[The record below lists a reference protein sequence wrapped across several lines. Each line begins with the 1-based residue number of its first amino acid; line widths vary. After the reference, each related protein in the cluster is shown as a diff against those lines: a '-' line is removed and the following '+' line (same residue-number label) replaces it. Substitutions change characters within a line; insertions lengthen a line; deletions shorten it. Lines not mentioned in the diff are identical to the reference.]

1 MDEEFVGGTSLQG
14 ACSNFRGKL
23 CVWAHLL
30 KISADNSKGVVDK
43 LVPQGSGQA
52 AVDKILSSIDKDV
65 VSHAAQSEGGSNS
78 APSVN
83 AWNAKASEAP
93 AVVKAKLSQQPRSAS
108 TGPAR
113 SESAGRSAS
122 AGKARAGSAGRGK
135 QGAWRE
141 AKGPPE
147 KGIGFK
153 GARKSATSGLK
164 KWKSLM
170 ASNKGVKVG
179 QGAASNRNGSQGKA
193 AELKAM
199 LGVTSSVPPPPPQ
212 VVANA
217 GQSGR
222 DAAAGLKALLG
233 VGDPPQ
239 QPVPP
244 SNDGFPP
251 PPPAQLTAADRLLQ
265 LMSKQH
271 PEQVPM
277 SMPQASSFNFT
288 YVEEGKEP
296 PPPSQRPQMSQ
307 MGFPPPPS
315 PPMQMQ
321 MGAYGQMPPMY
332 MQMPHP
338 NVPPMQ
344 MMGHPNQS
352 LPLQKPAS
360 APPLAVGLS
369 AEEFPPLGGSP
380 PELVEE
386 KKKAADVSMEDKAGN
401 MMVPSVVSSKP
412 KGK

>member
-30 KISADNSKGVVDK
+30 KISADNSKGVVDT

-65 VSHAAQSEGGSNS
+65 VSHGQSEGGSNS
-78 APSVN
+78 APSAAN
-83 AWNAKASEAP
+83 AWNVKASEAP
-93 AVVKAKLSQQPRSAS
+93 AVVKAKPSQQPRSAS

-153 GARKSATSGLK
+153 GARKPATSGLK

-170 ASNKGVKVG
+170 ASNKGGKEG
-179 QGAASNRNGSQGKA
+179 QGAASNRNGTQGKA

-199 LGVTSSVPPPPPQ
+199 LGVTSSVPPPQ
-212 VVANA
+212 VVANT

-233 VGDPPQ
+233 VGGPPQ
-239 QPVPP
+239 QPMPP
-244 SNDGFPP
+244 SNNGFPP
-251 PPPAQLTAADRLLQ
+251 PPPPPPAQPTAADKLLQ
-265 LMSKQH
+265 LMSKQQ
-271 PEQVPM
+271 PQQFPM

-296 PPPSQRPQMSQ
+296 PPPSHQPQMSH
-307 MGFPPPPS
+307 MGFPPPPP

-321 MGAYGQMPPMY
+321 MGPYGQMPPMY

-338 NVPPMQ
+338 SMPPMQ
-344 MMGHPNQS
+344 MMGHPNP
-352 LPLQKPAS
+352 PLGKPAS
-360 APPLAVGLS
+360 GPPPAAGLS

-386 KKKAADVSMEDKAGN
+386 KKKAAGVPKKDKAGN

>member
-52 AVDKILSSIDKDV
+52 AVDKILSSIDKDA
-65 VSHAAQSEGGSNS
+65 VSHDTQSESVSNS
-78 APSVN
+78 APS
-83 AWNAKASEAP
+83 ASEAP
-93 AVVKAKLSQQPRSAS
+93 AVVKAKPSQQPRSAS

-122 AGKARAGSAGRGK
+122 AGKVRSGSAGRGK

-147 KGIGFK
+147 RGIGFK

-170 ASNKGVKVG
+170 ASNKGG
-179 QGAASNRNGSQGKA
+179 QGATNNQNGSQGKA
-193 AELKAM
+193 AELKAL
-199 LGVTSSVPPPPPQ
+199 LGVTSGVPPPPPQ
-212 VVANA
+212 VVADA

-233 VGDPPQ
+233 VGGPPQ
-239 QPVPP
+239 QPMPP
-244 SNDGFPP
+244 SNGGFPP
-251 PPPAQLTAADRLLQ
+251 PPPPPPAQPTAADRLLQ
-265 LMSKQH
+265 LMSKQQPQQAH
-271 PEQVPM
+271 M

-296 PPPSQRPQMSQ
+296 PPPSQQPQMSY
-307 MGFPPPPS
+307 MGFPPPPP

-321 MGAYGQMPPMY
+321 MGPNGQMPPMY
-332 MQMPHP
+332 TQMPHP
-338 NVPPMQ
+338 NMPPMQ
-344 MMGHPNQS
+344 MQMGHPNQS
-352 LPLQKPAS
+352 
-360 APPLAVGLS
+360 PPLGKPTSASPPADGLS

-380 PELVEE
+380 PELVNE
-386 KKKAADVSMEDKAGN
+386 KKKAADAPRKDKAGN

>member
-30 KISADNSKGVVDK
+30 KISADNSKGAVEK

-52 AVDKILSSIDKDV
+52 AVNKILSSIDKDV
-65 VSHAAQSEGGSNS
+65 DSQKTQSEGGSNS
-78 APSVN
+78 NPSAN
-83 AWNAKASEAP
+83 AWNVKAPE
-93 AVVKAKLSQQPRSAS
+93 VVKVKSSQQPRSAS

-113 SESAGRSAS
+113 SESAGRSTS
-122 AGKARAGSAGRGK
+122 AGKSRDGSAGRGK

-170 ASNKGVKVG
+170 ASNKGGKER
-179 QGAASNRNGSQGKA
+179 QGAASIRVGTQGKA
-193 AELKAM
+193 AELKAV
-199 LGVTSSVPPPPPQ
+199 LGVISSVPPPL
-212 VVANA
+212 VANA

-233 VGDPPQ
+233 VGGPPQ
-239 QPVPP
+239 RLMPP

-251 PPPAQLTAADRLLQ
+251 PPPPPPAQPTAADKLLQ
-265 LMSKQH
+265 LMSKQQ
-271 PEQVPM
+271 PQQVPI

-296 PPPSQRPQMSQ
+296 PPSQQPHMSH
-307 MGFPPPPS
+307 MDFPPPPP

-321 MGAYGQMPPMY
+321 MGPYGHTSPMC
-332 MQMPHP
+332 MEMPHP
-338 NVPPMQ
+338 SMLPMQ
-344 MMGHPNQS
+344 MMGHPNQF
-352 LPLQKPAS
+352 
-360 APPLAVGLS
+360 PPLGKHASGPPPAAGLS

-380 PELVEE
+380 PNLVEE
-386 KKKAADVSMEDKAGN
+386 KNKAADAPKKDKAGN
-401 MMVPSVVSSKP
+401 MMVPSVVSSKA